1 MAAVPSNNAFGAH
14 AVSWNLSFPAGN
26 LTAAEIL
33 AYAPHW
39 LKSIDVIDRFI
50 CHGAHTRHIAAI
62 INEFR
67 RFPEDGIFKP
77 NSTMIMMSYS
87 MRRAG
92 FFKWSVGSHLHF
104 PREFAR
110 PDDDLD
116 VTNFRTPRITHPKV
130 LTTSTSQDLASNRE
144 YPPVDFK
151 LLAKNI
157 KKHPSGND
165 ALDLARCVQY
175 ALQHPDEVWLFP
187 TDFQRLIIHLGG
199 AAPVTPAHFD
209 RQAFA
214 RRNHIRFPVSKPA
227 LKQSPEDNSDTE
239 LKIKIERFDNSTTSG
254 TMSRSATSKKR
265 SADSLDNKETGNKRR
280 SGRLVGKNI
289 NFAEDSEFDLLDKD
303 SFASQSAPAAKKRKV
318 SRARRSTNPAADDE
332 DFIAGETEPDDDI
345 ADEDDGDLEEPL
357 PPTGSVRGRKAAQKA
372 RAGIKSAFVPDRA
385 PHELTPLHYQVPSS
399 HSWLSGPPA
408 SSFGSAYADTMFTEH
423 APAYL
428 QPPLLNP
435 NRLIINEWNVKDFS
449 ERQYTEFKDMYASI
463 YDYARFYG
471 PSPFEPFRELHLV
484 SDPYPQDVN
493 DFAENIRWAKE
504 QWEAYGSVWTELPEH
519 LHQITAHRL
528 HTGWISKEAIAF
540 GHF

>member
-1 MAAVPSNNAFGAH
+1 MGDGDCDIVAQLTLWRSTMAAVPSNNAFGAH

-289 NFAEDSEFDLLDKD
+289 NFAEDSEFDLLVRTT
-303 SFASQSAPAAKKRKV
+303 AAC
-318 SRARRSTNPAADDE
+318 A
-332 DFIAGETEPDDDI
+332 I
-345 ADEDDGDLEEPL
+345 
-357 PPTGSVRGRKAAQKA
+357 
-372 RAGIKSAFVPDRA
+372 
-385 PHELTPLHYQVPSS
+385 LTVPSIS
-399 HSWLSGPPA
+399 PS
-408 SSFGSAYADTMFTEH
+408 
-423 APAYL
+423 
-428 QPPLLNP
+428 LN
-435 NRLIINEWNVKDFS
+435 EC
-449 ERQYTEFKDMYASI
+449 
-463 YDYARFYG
+463 
-471 PSPFEPFRELHLV
+471 
-484 SDPYPQDVN
+484 
-493 DFAENIRWAKE
+493 
-504 QWEAYGSVWTELPEH
+504 
-519 LHQITAHRL
+519 
-528 HTGWISKEAIAF
+528 
-540 GHF
+540 